1 MSSEITVQDQTTN
14 ATVYSAFVNNTL
26 TGVSGG
32 SDSLYAFCREPEYRS
47 RSILKKEQTI
57 LQLFF
62 DSYSLAF
69 ELPLMLN
76 TRDGEPFFEYEGDLW
91 TARKRIQGTRF
102 DWRHFN
108 WSEAHAKVSGEA
120 LAQIHSVSMVPG
132 LQDDLQS
139 GLAAKELDYTDLIR
153 QKLSLCKNT
162 ATRWLKGDIAALFE
176 RLDVLLDSSQFK
188 QIATS
193 TRCFIHGDFH
203 PGNVIYQSAKS
214 TLSPQ
219 VKAVI
224 DWDYSRWGSQLIDFC
239 LARLMFAG
247 SFRRQVPQKS
257 SAPKDQDS
265 LLDSYSRTFVLGYKR
280 TLARV
285 LKNKTLYPEGIV
297 SWEEQ
302 SLSQNQIALSLV
314 DEDSLRPYHLT
325 AMLLIALFELQCLE
339 AQKDQPDQTILN
351 NLEILVDQIS
361 RVCVTF

>member
-1 MSSEITVQDQTTN
+1 MSSETTVQDQTTN

-26 TGVSGG
+26 TSVSGD

-203 PGNVIYQSAKS
+203 PGNVIYHSAKS

-224 DWDYSRWGSQLIDFC
+224 DWDYSRWGSQIIDFC

-257 SAPKDQDS
+257 AAPKDQDS
-265 LLDSYSRTFVLGYKR
+265 LLDSYSRAFVLGYKR

-285 LKNKTLYPEGIV
+285 LKNETLYPEGIV

-325 AMLLIALFELQCLE
+325 AMLLIALFELECIE

-361 RVCVTF
+361 RVCVAF

>member
-1 MSSEITVQDQTTN
+1 MQEQITD
-14 ATVYSAFVNNTL
+14 ATVYSAFAENTI
-26 TGVSGG
+26 TSVGDDSY
-32 SDSLYAFCREPEYRS
+32 SLYAFCREPQHRS
-47 RSILKKEQTI
+47 REILKKEQTI

-76 TRDGEPFFEYEGDLW
+76 TRDGEPFFEYEGALW
-91 TARKRIQGTRF
+91 TARKRIHGKRF
-102 DWRHFN
+102 DWHHIS
-108 WSEAHAKVSGEA
+108 WTEAHARVSGEA

-139 GLAAKELDYTDLIR
+139 GLATSELDYPDLIR
-153 QKLSLCKNT
+153 HKLSLSKST
-162 ATRWLKGDIAALFE
+162 AIRWLKGDITALFE

-203 PGNVIYQSAKS
+203 PGNVLYHCPETGSESAL
-214 TLSPQ
+214 TPQ

-247 SFRRQVPQKS
+247 SFRRRAPQTS
-257 SAPKDQDS
+257 VGPNDQDS
-265 LLDSYSRTFVLGYKR
+265 LLDSYSRAFILGYKR
-280 TLARV
+280 TLARL
-285 LKNKTLYPEGIV
+285 LKDAILYPEGIV

-302 SLSQNQIALSLV
+302 SLSQNQITLSQV
-314 DEDSLRPYHLT
+314 DEESLRPYHLT
-325 AMLLIALFELQCLE
+325 AMLLIALFELECIE
-339 AQKDQPDQTILN
+339 AQEDPDRTILTS
-351 NLEILVDQIS
+351 LEILVEQIS